1 MENGELR
8 RSRLLNLC
16 RYAENLAGMGK
27 ITVFELTDYLRSL
40 MARGKEPQIAS
51 EQSAGGVRIMSI
63 HRSKGLEFPVV
74 ILCDLNRKFNKDD
87 MKRPVLV
94 HSRLGLGAER
104 VDPARRVRYS
114 TVSKTA
120 LALEMEKEML
130 SEEMRLLYV
139 AMTRAQEK
147 LILVD
152 CWKKARSQVESL
164 GGTDGPARA
173 AASGPRAA
181 NMGQWV
187 LQTLLCTTQAGG
199 AAHLGRGAA
208 GAAAGRAGL
217 AGVSP

>member
-51 EQSAGGVRIMSI
+51 EQSTGGVRIMSI

-152 CWKKARSQVESL
+152 CMKKARSQVESL
-164 GGTDGPARA
+164 AALTDLPVPPQVVRG
-173 AASGPRAA
+173 AA

-187 LQTLLCTTQAGG
+187 LQPLL
-199 AAHLGRGAA
+199 
-208 GAAAGRAGL
+208 
-217 AGVSP
+217 